1 MATETA
7 TCTVCELHA
16 EAVFRVEGMDCNE
29 EVVILER
36 RLKPLVGLEALSAD
50 LIGQRLH
57 VKYDAAKL
65 TTSAMVDAVGETGMR
80 MWLEHEEPMLG
91 GSALARRWKLMLAC
105 GGLLA
110 SAAVLDMLG
119 LARAALPCYLTA
131 VAAGI
136 VYPLRR
142 GLSAVRT
149 RTLDINTLMVIAVA
163 GALALG
169 DWREAATVVF
179 LFAVAQWLEVR
190 TMERARQAI
199 RALIDLAPHEAL
211 VRRNGREERIPVDAV
226 APGDEIIVRPGEKVP
241 LDGIVLGGHS
251 DVNEAPLTGESRPI
265 DKVPGDEVYAGTING
280 HGAIDVRVLR
290 LGRDSRLARITHLV
304 ETAQSRRAPVQSFV
318 DRFARVY
325 TPIVLVLAAAVAV
338 FPPLVAAGS
347 VETWVYRALVLLVI
361 ACPCALVISTPVSIV
376 AALSAAARHGV
387 LIKGGTHLER
397 LAAIRII
404 AFDKT
409 GTLTKGQLDVTDVA
423 VVGKAVAL
431 DVIRLA
437 AAVEARSAHP
447 VAAAITRHAQALIR
461 DLPAVRRFV
470 SLPGMGAEGDVDGR
484 RVVIG
489 NERLVE
495 NFGIQIPNPWPDA
508 ERLRSEGKSL
518 VFVAADGAMLGA
530 IAVADRP
537 RETARETIELLRG
550 QHVPAIAMLT
560 GDHEET
566 AAAIARE
573 LKVDEYHAGLL
584 PERKQALV
592 ESLRARHG
600 ALMMVGDGVNDA
612 PALAAADVGV
622 AMGAAGSDA
631 ALETADVALMS
642 DDLVKLP
649 YALRLSRATMR
660 NVKTNVAISL
670 CLKAAF
676 LALAIGGVATLW
688 MAVLA
693 DTGATIIV
701 VANALRL
708 LRAR

>member
-1 MATETA
+1 MAPETV

-36 RLKPLVGLEALSAD
+36 RLKPLIGLEALSAD

-91 GSALARRWKLMLAC
+91 GAALAWRWKLMLAC

-110 SAAVLDMLG
+110 SAAIAGASGVAYAAMPLY
-119 LARAALPCYLTA
+119 LAA
-131 VAAGI
+131 VATGI

-142 GLSAVRT
+142 GLTAARS
-149 RTLDINTLMVIAVA
+149 RTLDINVLMVIAVG

-169 DWREAATVVF
+169 DWAEAASVVF

-199 RALIDLAPHEAL
+199 RALVDLAPREAL
-211 VRRNGREERIPVDAV
+211 VRRGGREERLAV
-226 APGDEIIVRPGEKVP
+226 EVIAPGDEVIVRPGEKIP
-241 LDGIVLGGHS
+241 MDGVVFAGRS
-251 DVNEAPLTGESRPI
+251 DVNEAPLTGESRPV

-280 HGAIDVRVLR
+280 HGAIELRVLR
-290 LGRDSRLARITHLV
+290 IGRDSRLARIIHLV

-325 TPIVLVLAAAVAV
+325 TPVVLVLAVAVAV
-338 FPPLVAAGS
+338 LPPLVASAS
-347 VETWVYRALVLLVI
+347 VAVWLYRALVLLVI

-387 LIKGGTHLER
+387 LVKGGAYLER
-397 LAAIRII
+397 LAGIRVI

-409 GTLTKGQLDVTDVA
+409 GTLTKGELDVTDVA
-423 VVGKAVAL
+423 VLGRAVAL
-431 DVIRLA
+431 DLIRVA

-447 VAAAITRHAQALIR
+447 VAAAITRHAQAL
-461 DLPAVRRFV
+461 LPELPLVRRFLSV
-470 SLPGMGAEGDVDGR
+470 PGMGAEGEVDGH

-489 NERLVE
+489 NERLIE
-495 NFGIQIPNPWPDA
+495 TCGIQAPDPWPDA
-508 ERLRSEGKSL
+508 ARLRGEGKSL

-537 RETARETIELLRG
+537 RETARETIELLRA
-550 QHVPAIAMLT
+550 QHVPAVAMLT

-573 LKVDEYHAGLL
+573 LKVDEYHAALL

-592 ESLRARHG
+592 QSLRARHG

-622 AMGAAGSDA
+622 AMGAAGSDV

-642 DDLVKLP
+642 DELLKLP
-649 YALRLSRATMR
+649 YALRLARATMR

-676 LALAIGGVATLW
+676 LGLAIAGVATLW

-693 DTGATIIV
+693 DTGATVVV